1 MQVGDLVQ
9 ATITGLGKPERS
21 VMGMLIKPV
30 AKYFWMVHLV
40 EEQTNVLV
48 EKEELEMVQ

>member
-1 MQVGDLVQ
+1 LQVGDLVQ